1 MPPKK
6 CPKECEG
13 YDYNANK
20 VDVNVHVGQEHGI
33 TVGNQNEELQIEDWL
48 NDFKIAQALQ
58 ASLDNVLQG
67 STQDQDI
74 SAEGTLD
81 K

>member
-6 CPKECEG
+6 CQKECEG